1 MSPAS
6 TYLHAFFVRA
16 RRPDTRATKCSP
28 SGWTVE
34 TESLLD
40 SAPNSLY
47 RNAARLTR
55 RIGNKVWKSDEEF
68 EDEDIGSRKLS
79 DKQKF
84 NFPPRYETETAE
96 LVEIFVYSTD

>member
-6 TYLHAFFVRA
+6 SYLHAFFVRA

-55 RIGNKVWKSDEEF
+55 RISSEVENPARSLKMRISEA
-68 EDEDIGSRKLS
+68 GSS
-79 DKQKF
+79 HKQKF